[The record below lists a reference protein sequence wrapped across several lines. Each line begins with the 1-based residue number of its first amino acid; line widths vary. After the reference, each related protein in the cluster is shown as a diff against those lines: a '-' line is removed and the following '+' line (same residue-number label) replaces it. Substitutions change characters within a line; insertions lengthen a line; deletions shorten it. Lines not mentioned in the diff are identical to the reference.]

1 MSMIAIKP
9 EDREQGAKHGTLGRD
24 QQVITGQVHADSAA
38 QQNQE
43 IEEGTRMS
51 KFKVVRL
58 ALSGALLGVAAAN
71 AFLGVN
77 FPGELLAGVLGAGGA
92 LVLMKVSAII

>member
-1 MSMIAIKP
+1 
-9 EDREQGAKHGTLGRD
+9 
-24 QQVITGQVHADSAA
+24 
-38 QQNQE
+38 
-43 IEEGTRMS
+43 MS